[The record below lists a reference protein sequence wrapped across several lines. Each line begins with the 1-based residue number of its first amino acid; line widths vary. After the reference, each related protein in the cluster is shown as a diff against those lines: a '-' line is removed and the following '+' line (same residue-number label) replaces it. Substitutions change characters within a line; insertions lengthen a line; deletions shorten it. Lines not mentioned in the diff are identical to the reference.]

1 MYMKLN
7 DKLVKCNDHF
17 TVYMYDNGYMVE
29 IGGRDD
35 NDEWVT
41 AKVLCTDFKELTN
54 LIEEATIMER
64 D

>member
-1 MYMKLN
+1 
-7 DKLVKCNDHF
+7 
-17 TVYMYDNGYMVE
+17 MYDNGYMVE

-54 LIEEATIMER
+54 LIEEATVMER